1 MNLCKIEQMDVLR
14 QLILIGDVLY
24 KCELMLRDCHLTRK
38 LTDDKERYLKMAMRI
53 DSTDK
58 IILNRKKSI
67 IYTV

>member
-1 MNLCKIEQMDVLR
+1 MDVLR

-53 DSTDK
+53 EPSDMT
-58 IILNRKKSI
+58 ILYRKKEYKSLAKK
-67 IYTV
+67 